1 MKFELDPTD
10 VETILSA
17 LQERKHQLQG
27 EIRQFAALGGA
38 APHVHAL
45 LNEVCVT
52 EEKIRHQQSWG
63 ID

>member
-17 LQERKHQLQG
+17 LQERKHKLQ
-27 EIRQFAALGGA
+27 ANGA
-38 APHVHAL
+38 RCGSRHGHAL